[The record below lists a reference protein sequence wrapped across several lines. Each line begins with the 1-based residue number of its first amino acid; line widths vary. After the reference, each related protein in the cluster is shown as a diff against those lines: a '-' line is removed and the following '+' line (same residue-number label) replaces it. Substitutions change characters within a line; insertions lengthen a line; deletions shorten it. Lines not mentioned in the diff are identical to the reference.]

1 MLPCEEELAPM
12 IEEYFEKREQEDI
25 DGMNAAQLKLLQAH
39 PFVVSQKKEPPKGA
53 VADGVECTI
62 FNFRMDVFK
71 FRKWLRT
78 PAGKPFE
85 EKGKGYD
92 DGCYLT
98 SGVLRLFMP
107 RGYTTFVFKNASGD
121 SATVVMR
128 GFLKFTGVSATD
140 EDEDSGATSEVD
152 AFMFHGFTRGDA
164 SRFAVTTK
172 SNGEN
177 GKYTMR
183 NIFGEWYCFAGS
195 KNTGM
200 VWKLD
205 SDAAALYPVPTDNS
219 ANQVGPKI
227 IGVIHRLLGSMSDS
241 TRAELLKVVDAE
253 GYTVMIELND
263 PDHEHIFPID
273 EIWADHVAILSKSG
287 YPLPQRDA
295 YAFFDKFGLRHVKC
309 DVYDDM
315 SKLESVMEE
324 IRASIDTEGA
334 VIYLERNDDTAVGLV
349 KVKSDHYV
357 KARRTRET
365 VRGTLIN
372 PVSKG
377 GDVDESLKEAKKRL
391 RRGMAELTQLSGC
404 KEHHEEWSTFAVA
417 FATSWATAYQK
428 ATPTRQ
434 RELIRGFQEKYGTM
448 YKNFYEDRLGGKT
461 DAEPCFEQRKP

>member
-1 MLPCEEELAPM
+1 
-12 IEEYFEKREQEDI
+12 
-25 DGMNAAQLKLLQAH
+25 
-39 PFVVSQKKEPPKGA
+39 
-53 VADGVECTI
+53 
-62 FNFRMDVFK
+62 MDVFK

-78 PAGKPFE
+78 PAGRPFE

-107 RGYTTFVFKNASGD
+107 RGYTTFVFENSAGE

-128 GFLKFTGVSATD
+128 GFMKFTGLSATD
-140 EDEDSGATSEVD
+140 EDEESAATSEVD

-183 NIFGEWYCFAGS
+183 KIFGEWYCFAGS

-200 VWKLD
+200 VWKMAC
-205 SDAAALYPVPTDNS
+205 DATKLYPVPTDNAHGG

-227 IGVIHRLLGSMSDS
+227 IGVVHGLLGSMPESNR
-241 TRAELLKVVDAE
+241 TELLKAVDVE
-253 GYTVMIELND
+253 NYTIMIELND

-295 YAFFDKFGLRHVKC
+295 YAFFARFGLRHVKC
-309 DVYDDM
+309 DVYDDI

-324 IRASIDTEGA
+324 IRASTDTEGA
-334 VIYLERNDDTAVGLV
+334 VIYLERDDDTPVGLV

-357 KARRTRET
+357 IARRTRET

-372 PVSKG
+372 KVSNG
-377 GDVDESLKEAKKRL
+377 ENVDEALQEAKKRL
-391 RRGMAELTQLSGC
+391 RKGMAELHHIAGC

-417 FATSWATAYQK
+417 FATSWATAYKK
-428 ATPTRQ
+428 ANQDR
-434 RELIRGFQEKYGTM
+434 RRSLIREFQEKYGTL
-448 YKNFYEDRLGGKT
+448 YKNFWEDRKSGKT
-461 DAEPCFEQRKP
+461 DIVPSIEQRKT